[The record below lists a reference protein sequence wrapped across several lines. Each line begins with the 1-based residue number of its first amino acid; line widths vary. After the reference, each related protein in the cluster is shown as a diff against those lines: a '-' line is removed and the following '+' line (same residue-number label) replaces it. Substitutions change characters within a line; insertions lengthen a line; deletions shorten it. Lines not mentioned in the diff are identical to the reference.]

1 MNNSQQ
7 GLGSYG
13 VNVEN
18 NPGSQVRQDP
28 HTIGILG
35 SADDYATHSMNR
47 EVLPD
52 IEGFDWEVQ
61 PVQQGPVKILEY
73 WRLDGKFHDDLSHE
87 EIPGSG
93 GIIIHGADDYLRDH
107 ALSEINVP
115 EYYTSF
121 DEMDTHYRWSA
132 DGRTHISW
140 RFLKR
145 AVRLSNGYGRID
157 PVTTRVV
164 LCDTGHLFVSGP
176 RGAFLVDIPPG
187 RIFRNGDD
195 LPEPPD
201 SVYETIRGIQVPEE
215 NPELQTAFERYIGL
229 LSESPYPSPISH
241 AGFNGADHVLETT
254 SGTTVVNENSL
265 KIVGGQAESFEITVG
280 VYSRQCEGTNFV
292 VSVDPM
298 HLPGKIGEEVTLADD
313 ITSFGSTGDTTGII
327 TGYRTEWREDDHIAP
342 SSSGVSTL
350 RFNLIVGLI
359 TPDLT
364 VTRRRINVAAFE
376 PRK

>member
-1 MNNSQQ
+1 MSNSQQ
-7 GLGSYG
+7 SLGDYG
-13 VNVEN
+13 IDIES
-18 NPGSQVRQDP
+18 NPESQDRQDP

-35 SADDYATHSMNR
+35 SADDYAPHSIDR
-47 EVLPD
+47 EGLPN
-52 IEGFDWEVQ
+52 INGFDWEVQ
-61 PVQQGPVKILEY
+61 PVQYGPAEILEY
-73 WRLDGKFHDDLSHE
+73 WRLDGDFHDGLSHE
-87 EIPGSG
+87 KIPGSG
-93 GIIIHGADDYLRDH
+93 GIIIRGADDYLREH
-107 ALSEINVP
+107 ALTEIEVP
-115 EYYTSF
+115 DYYTRF
-121 DEMDTHYRWSA
+121 ENEETHCRWSA

-157 PVTTRVV
+157 PVTTRVI

-215 NPELQTAFERYIGL
+215 NPELRTAFERYFRL

-254 SGTTVVNENSL
+254 SEKTVVNDNNL
-265 KIVGGQAESFEITVG
+265 KVLGGQTKPFEDTVG
-280 VYSRQCEGTNFV
+280 VYSRQCESTNFV

-298 HLPGKIGEEVTLADD
+298 HLPGEIGEEVTLSDD
-313 ITSFGSTGDTTGII
+313 ITSFGSSGDTTGII
-327 TGYRTEWREDDHIAP
+327 TGYRTNWREEDHIAP

-350 RFNLIVGLI
+350 HFNLIVGLI
-359 TPDLT
+359 MPDLT
-364 VTRRRINVAAFE
+364 VTRRRINVATFE
-376 PRK
+376 P